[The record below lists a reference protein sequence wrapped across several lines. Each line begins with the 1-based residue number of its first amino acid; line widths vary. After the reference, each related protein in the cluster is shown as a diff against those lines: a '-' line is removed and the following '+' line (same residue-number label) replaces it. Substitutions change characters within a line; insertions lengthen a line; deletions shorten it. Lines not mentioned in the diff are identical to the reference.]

1 MFDKVHMVVMLQNL
15 MTSAAL
21 LLHQM
26 IHQMSS
32 AVSTRTIMMTPSTVF
47 TTVYTVATAE
57 INTLTV

>member
-1 MFDKVHMVVMLQNL
+1 MVVMLQNL